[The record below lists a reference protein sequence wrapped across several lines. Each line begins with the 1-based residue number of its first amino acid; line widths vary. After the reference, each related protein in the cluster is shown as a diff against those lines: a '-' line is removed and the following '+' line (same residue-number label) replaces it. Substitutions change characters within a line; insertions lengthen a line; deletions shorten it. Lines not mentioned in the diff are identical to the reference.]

1 MADTE
6 ELLAQLLAQNAPQGM
21 SLEQQQLKRKRDLA
35 QAQLLAVQN
44 QGPRPYR
51 RNPIA
56 FALDGLM
63 GLDAKEQLKA
73 YDNQELASAGRTAQG
88 RNSEMAKL
96 LAGLETK
103 MVPQQGP
110 TMPGEELP
118 PIAQGDPRAAVT
130 QAMASTHPEVRALA
144 AALQKQKEGTFK
156 TVLDATRDQVDP
168 SSAVAASQNF
178 DPKMLQFPK
187 PAAPFITT
195 GTVPGSDKPIPY
207 GVTTN
212 KDGTQDMK
220 FLPVAGTNVT
230 VDTAGKAITPVI
242 AQWGKDYGPGGAQQQ
257 AGAKI
262 KSSLASTQDLLDTLA
277 KDPQM
282 GAGASGFQ
290 TLRKW
295 AQTLGAPV
303 NEKTTP
309 TEMATMQLG
318 QKVLERLGGL
328 GAQVSDPDREFM
340 IAIQGSIGSDPAA
353 VRKLLL
359 LEAKYMMQAISAHND
374 NAEMVDRAFEGKIT
388 FPKVRFSFKVPQPF
402 LQEMQEIWGSD
413 TDPAPPRGQ
422 APRQLQLPGRIERV
436 TE

>member
-35 QAQLLAVQN
+35 LAQLQGVQN
-44 QGPRPYR
+44 QAPRPYR

-73 YDNQELASAGRTAQG
+73 YDNQELASAGRTAQS
-88 RNSEMAKL
+88 RNAEMAKL

-118 PIAQGDPRAAVT
+118 PIAQGDPRAAIT
-130 QAMASTHPEVRALA
+130 QAMASAHPEVRALA
-144 AALQKQKEGTFK
+144 TALQKQREGTFK
-156 TVLDATRDQVDP
+156 NVLDATKDRVSP
-168 SSAVAASQNF
+168 ESVVAASGTM
-178 DPKMLQFPK
+178 DPNVLKFP
-187 PAAPFITT
+187 PLMEPYLTQATP
-195 GTVPGSDKPIPY
+195 PGGDKPIAY
-207 GVTTN
+207 GVTTDKN
-212 KDGTQDMK
+212 GVKSMH
-220 FLPVAGTNVT
+220 FPPAASSVN

-242 AQWGKDYGPGGAQQQ
+242 TQWGKDYGPGGAQQQ

-262 KSSLASTQDLLDTLA
+262 KSSLASTQDLLNTLA
-277 KDPQM
+277 QAPQM
-282 GAGASGFQ
+282 GAGAEGFQ

-295 AQTLGAPV
+295 AQTLGANI

-309 TEMATMQLG
+309 TEIAAMQLG
-318 QKVLERLGGL
+318 QKTLDRLGGL
-328 GAQVSDPDREFM
+328 GAQVSDSDREF
-340 IAIQGSIGSDPAA
+340 IKSIQGSLGSDPAA

-374 NAEMVDRAFEGKIT
+374 NAEMVDKAFEGKIT

-413 TDPAPPRGQ
+413 TDPAPPRSQ
-422 APRQLQLPGRIERV
+422 APRQLQLPGRIKRID
-436 TE
+436 